1 MKRSILIGC
10 AVTVLVAASGASSKA
25 VAGPWEDGMAAYNR
39 GDYVPAIR
47 RFRPLAE
54 KGKSEGAKRHRA

>member
-10 AVTVLVAASGASSKA
+10 AIMALVAASGASSKA

-39 GDYVPAIR
+39 GD
-47 RFRPLAE
+47 
-54 KGKSEGAKRHRA
+54 